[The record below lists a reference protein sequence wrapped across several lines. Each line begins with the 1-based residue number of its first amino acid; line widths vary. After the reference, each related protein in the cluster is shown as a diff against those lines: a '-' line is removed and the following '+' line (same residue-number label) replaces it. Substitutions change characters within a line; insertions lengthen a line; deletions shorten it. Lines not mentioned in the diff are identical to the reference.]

1 MTPGASAGGPAAL
14 PATHWDLPRTH
25 DAEHPPSWLLRA
37 LRPAGRAVL
46 RRRWD
51 IRVHGAEHVPAT
63 GPAIIASNHLGLLD
77 GPLLAGFAPRPVHA
91 LTKKEMFDG
100 HTGSFLK
107 AVGQIPL
114 SRYDVD
120 PAAVKA
126 CLRVL
131 RDGGVVA
138 IYPEGTRGD
147 GLMRHVHTGVAYL
160 ALATGAPVVPLVMF
174 GTREPGGH
182 MDSVPG
188 RGARFD
194 FVYGAPVYWEAQPW
208 PRTQAEVRRTT
219 AELRNR
225 FVEHLVEATVRT
237 GRELPG
243 PLPQITDKDVRE
255 ARGVSRRT
263 QS

>member
-1 MTPGASAGGPAAL
+1 MTWGVTAGGPPAL
-14 PATHWDLPRTH
+14 PAAHWDLPRTH
-25 DAEHPPSWLLRA
+25 DTDHPPSWLLRA
-37 LRPAGRAVL
+37 LRPTCRALL

-63 GPAIIASNHLGLLD
+63 GPAIIASNHIGLLD

-100 HTGSFLK
+100 RTGAFLK

-114 SRYDVD
+114 SRYDAD
-120 PAAVKA
+120 PEAIRS

-160 ALATGAPVVPLVMF
+160 ALVTGAPVVPLVMF

-182 MDSVPG
+182 TDSVPG

-194 FVYGAPVYWEAQPW
+194 FVYGPPVYLEQQPW
-208 PRTQAEVRRTT
+208 PRTQAEVRRT
-219 AELRNR
+219 AAFMRNR
-225 FVEHLVEATVRT
+225 FVEHLVDAKGRT

-243 PLPQITDKDVRE
+243 PLPEITEKDVRE

-263 QS
+263 ES

>member
-1 MTPGASAGGPAAL
+1 MTSGVSAAGQPTRPAASG
-14 PATHWDLPRTH
+14 DLPHTH
-25 DAEHPPSWLLRA
+25 ATVPPPSWLLRA
-37 LRPAGRAVL
+37 LRPAARAAM

-51 IRVHGAEHVPAT
+51 VHVHGAEHVPAS

-77 GPLLAGFAPRPVHA
+77 GPLLAAFAPRPVHA
-91 LTKKEMFDG
+91 LTKKEMFRG
-100 HTGSFLK
+100 HTGAFLR
-107 AVGQIPL
+107 AVGQVPL

-120 PAAVKA
+120 PAAIKT

-131 RDGGVVA
+131 RDGDVVG

-147 GLMRHVHTGVAYL
+147 GRMRHVHTGAAYL

-174 GTREPGGH
+174 GTRDPGGH
-182 MDSVPG
+182 VDSVPG

-194 FVYGAPVYWEAQPW
+194 FVYGAPVYWEVQPW

-225 FVEHLVEATVRT
+225 FVEHLVGATART

-243 PLPQITDKDVRE
+243 PLPQTTEQDVRE

>member
-1 MTPGASAGGPAAL
+1 MTAGVSAGDPGAL
-14 PATHWDLPRTH
+14 PAAHWDIPRTH
-25 DAEHPPSWLLRA
+25 DAVHPSHRLLRA
-37 LRPAGRAVL
+37 LRPLGRAWFGRRYDVRVYGSERI
-46 RRRWD
+46 RRR
-51 IRVHGAEHVPAT
+51 
-63 GPAIIASNHLGLLD
+63 GPFIIASNHIGLLD
-77 GPLLAGFAPRPVHA
+77 GPMLAAYTPRPVHA

-100 HTGSFLK
+100 RTGAILR

-114 SRYDVD
+114 SRYDAD
-120 PAAVKA
+120 PAAIKS

-147 GLMRHVHTGVAYL
+147 GLMRHVHTGAAYL
-160 ALATGAPVVPLVMF
+160 ALVTGAPVVPLVMF
-174 GTREPGGH
+174 GTRDPGGH
-182 MDSVPG
+182 VDSVPS
-188 RGARFD
+188 RGSRFD
-194 FVYGAPVYWEAQPW
+194 FVYGAPVYWDAQPW

-225 FVEHLVEATVRT
+225 FVEHLVEATATT

>member
-1 MTPGASAGGPAAL
+1 MTGGTPS
-14 PATHWDLPRTH
+14 PCHGDLPRTV
-25 DAEHPPSWLLRA
+25 DTLHPPTRLLR
-37 LRPAGRAVL
+37 LMRPPGRAL
-46 RRRWD
+46 LGRWWD
-51 IRVHGAEHVPAT
+51 VRVHGAEHVPRA
-63 GPAIIASNHLGLLD
+63 GAAIIASNHIGLMD

-91 LTKKEMFDG
+91 LVKKEMFSG
-100 HTGSFLK
+100 RTGPLLL
-107 AVGQIPL
+107 ALGQVPL
-114 SRYDVD
+114 TRYDAD
-120 PAAVKA
+120 PAAVKM

-138 IYPEGTRGD
+138 IYPEGARGD

-160 ALATGAPVVPLVMF
+160 ALATGAPVVPLAVF
-174 GTREPGGH
+174 GTRDPGGH
-182 MDSVPG
+182 TDSIPA
-188 RGARFD
+188 RGSRFD
-194 FVYGAPVYWEAQPW
+194 FVYGAPVYLDAQPW
-208 PRTQAEVRRTT
+208 PRTQADVRRTT

-243 PLPQITDKDVRE
+243 PLPLITDKDVRE